1 MLPPIPHGLVPVTA
15 QHDPVKPK
23 ALIAPITPAKESTKG
38 STLGLED
45 DEGSTA
51 QERALEEQRR
61 QHQRQREK
69 NQAQAEAE
77 AEAYAELEISADE
90 SEQEEQGEKTGLS
103 RKGVWVNIKV

>member
-69 NQAQAEAE
+69 NQAEAE
-77 AEAYAELEISADE
+77 AEMDTELEVSADE
-90 SEQEEQGEKTGLS
+90 SQQDPQSEKTGLS

>member
-23 ALIAPITPAKESTKG
+23 ALITPIAPAKESTKG
-38 STLGLED
+38 GTLGLEG

-61 QHQRQREK
+61 QHQRERSQSETD
-69 NQAQAEAE
+69 
-77 AEAYAELEISADE
+77 AELEVPIE
-90 SEQEEQGEKTGLS
+90 ENEQGEQSEKGELS

>member
-23 ALIAPITPAKESTKG
+23 SLITPIAPAKENTKG
-38 STLGLED
+38 SALGLED

-69 NQAQAEAE
+69 NQADADAETD
-77 AEAYAELEISADE
+77 AELEMPADE
-90 SEQEEQGEKTGLS
+90 SEQDEHSEKSGLS
-103 RKGVWVNIKV
+103 RKGVWVNINV